1 MSTTP
6 RLTRAAMAL
15 LAIMAVL
22 LLPSAAGARST
33 TLQGAELVNVSVTF
47 NTQVPLADLSDETL
61 ASSQKSGRKF
71 IYRMA
76 RDECQVLK
84 AIIAASCRLTNL
96 SVNAQVRQQGN
107 PSTILLHI
115 NGSAN
120 FSITLKDEDGD

>member
-6 RLTRAAMAL
+6 RLTRAALAL
-15 LAIMAVL
+15 LAIMAPL
-22 LLPSAAGARST
+22 LLPSATGARST

-76 RDECQVLK
+76 R
-84 AIIAASCRLTNL
+84 T
-96 SVNAQVRQQGN
+96 
-107 PSTILLHI
+107 
-115 NGSAN
+115 SA
-120 FSITLKDEDGD
+120 KC